1 MDPQDLQ
8 SVLDAVLD
16 GVIVVDGHGRIA
28 QLNTE
33 AARILEVSPEKAQG
47 SKLADYFGKDHAVS
61 QIAEQARADRR
72 GAIAEDVRI
81 ERRFDSDAQV
91 AIAASPIE
99 LDARVGAESEA
110 ALGVV
115 IELRDQTLRSF
126 LREGD
131 AQRDQL
137 ERYGQ
142 IAVGIAHEVKNPLG
156 GIRGAAEL
164 LRSWASED
172 RSHSAA
178 DLIVREVDR
187 ITALVDDLMVFA
199 RGDALKLAPVNV
211 HRVLDDVLQLLEMD
225 PLSKNVTTERIY
237 DPSIPELLADTDRLT
252 QVFLNLARN
261 ALQAMQDI
269 GGGRLEITTR
279 MTLDDRLTNREGRQI
294 PTVLLSIRDTGAGIA
309 PETLER
315 LATPFFT
322 TRSEGTGLGLSVAQH
337 WTTRHDGNLRIQS
350 KLGEGTT
357 VRIALPLQGPRRGL
371 SAAPERTA

>member
-1 MDPQDLQ
+1 MDPQDLKG
-8 SVLDAVLD
+8 VLDAVLD
-16 GVIVVDGHGRIA
+16 GVIVIDGRGRIA
-28 QLNTE
+28 QLNSE
-33 AARILEVSPEKAQG
+33 AARILAISPDKAQG
-47 SKLADYFGKDHAVS
+47 TKLTDYFGKDHAVS

-81 ERRFDSDAQV
+81 ERRFDSDVQV
-91 AIAASPIE
+91 SLAASPIE
-99 LDARVGAESEA
+99 LDARVGTESEA

-137 ERYGQ
+137 QRYGQ

-172 RSHSAA
+172 RSHNAA

-187 ITALVDDLMVFA
+187 ITALVDELMVFA

-225 PLSKNVTTERIY
+225 PLSKDVTTERIY

-252 QVFLNLARN
+252 QIFLNLARN
-261 ALQAMQDI
+261 ALQAMQDV
-269 GGGRLEITTR
+269 GGGQLEITTR
-279 MTLDDRLTNREGRQI
+279 MTIDDRLTNREGRQI
-294 PTVLLSIRDTGAGIA
+294 PTVLVSIHDTGAGIA

-337 WTTRHDGNLRIQS
+337 WTARHDGNLRIQS
-350 KLGEGTT
+350 ELGEGTT
-357 VRIALPLQGPRRGL
+357 VRVALPLQGPRRGS
-371 SAAPERTA
+371 SAAPERIA